1 MNDFIKEF
9 EKGDFLIS
17 TDKSKLDLQ
26 VIHNFLSHESYW
38 AKNIPVELVK
48 KSIENSLTFGVYHK
62 DRQVGF
68 ARIITDFAVFAT
80 VGDVF
85 IIPEYRGQ
93 HLSKWLVVTFTT
105 LPELKWIRRWTLYT
119 ADAHKLYEQY
129 GFKLLERPDQAMEIS
144 KPDIYEL
151 NFEA

>member
-1 MNDFIKEF
+1 MNSIINEF

-26 VIHNFLSHESYW
+26 VIHNFLSQESYW
-38 AKNIPVELVK
+38 AKNIPIELVE

-62 DRQVGF
+62 GRQVGF

-93 HLSKWLVVTFTT
+93 GLSKWVVETFTSIQ
-105 LPELKWIRRWTLYT
+105 ELKWIRRWTLYT
-119 ADAHKLYEQY
+119 LDAHGLYEQY
-129 GFKLLERPDQAMEIS
+129 GFKLLERPDQAMEIN